1 MENSALKTL
10 RVSHSPYYNEQ
21 NKNQTISLAP
31 IDIHIA
37 VDRAA
42 RFHSSLAGPIM
53 MQNAQPPLRSND
65 LLCRAVQCVAEA
77 HRKYAG

>member
-37 VDRAA
+37 VDRARA
-42 RFHSSLAGPIM
+42 RSIRQSEKMSMKEML
-53 MQNAQPPLRSND
+53 S
-65 LLCRAVQCVAEA
+65 RAPVE
-77 HRKYAG
+77 